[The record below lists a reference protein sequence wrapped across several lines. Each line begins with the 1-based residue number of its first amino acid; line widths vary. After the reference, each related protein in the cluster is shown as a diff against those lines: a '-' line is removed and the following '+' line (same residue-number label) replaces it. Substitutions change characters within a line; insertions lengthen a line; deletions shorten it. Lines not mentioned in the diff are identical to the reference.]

1 MAGVGDDGRMSEGTV
16 SIVTGG
22 ASGIGRA
29 LVTELAL
36 RGGHVVV
43 ADIDEEGA
51 RRTCAVLAAEG
62 ARVEPA
68 GLDVAD
74 AAAVRDLVR
83 RVAAEHGAL
92 DLMVNNAGIA
102 VAGPVA
108 ELTEQHWA
116 RALDINLRGVIH
128 GSHAALEVMAAQP
141 LRQLRFGPVRG
152 ESAGQRAGSTVRS
165 RGPARGRILSTAS
178 LAGLI
183 VAPGMLPYLTTKH
196 AVVAFS
202 RALALEARQ
211 SGVGVHALCP
221 DFTDTP
227 LLDQTVESPAG
238 AGDFRASARSVQ
250 RRLGTPPDVA
260 RAALVGMDQG
270 RVVIPVGTTTHV
282 LWRLERALPAV
293 FDRVSA
299 RRYRAL
305 PRP

>member
-1 MAGVGDDGRMSEGTV
+1 MSEGTV

-43 ADIDEEGA
+43 ADIDEAGA

-62 ARVEPA
+62 ARVEPC

-116 RALDINLRGVIH
+116 RALDVNLRGVIH

-152 ESAGQRAGSTVRS
+152 EAAGQRAGSSVRS
-165 RGPARGRILSTAS
+165 RGGPARGRILSTAS

-250 RRLGTPPDVA
+250 RRLGAPPDVA
-260 RAALVGMDQG
+260 RAALVGMDRG

-282 LWRLERALPAV
+282 LWRLERALPGV
-293 FDRVSA
+293 FDRVSPRSYRA
-299 RRYRAL
+299 RR
-305 PRP
+305 RP